1 VNGVAFSPDGKLLA
15 TAGSDGTARLWD
27 PRTGQPVGPPLH
39 ATTTLGGV
47 NGVAF
52 SPDGKLLA
60 TADSD
65 GTARLWDPRTGQ
77 PVGAPL
83 HATGSLSS
91 VNGVAFSPDGKLLAA
106 AGSDGTARLW
116 QVSLF
121 ARPYAALCTD
131 VGSPTQQQWRQYAG
145 GEPRPEV
152 CA

>member
-1 VNGVAFSPDGKLLA
+1 
-15 TAGSDGTARLWD
+15 
-27 PRTGQPVGPPLH
+27 
-39 ATTTLGGV
+39 LGGV

-52 SPDGKLLA
+52 SPGGKLLA
-60 TADSD
+60 SADSD
-65 GTARLWDPRTGQ
+65 GTVRLWDPRTGQ
-77 PVGAPL
+77 PVGAPIQ
-83 HATGSLSS
+83 ASGRLSS
-91 VNGVAFSPDGKLLAA
+91 VNGVAFSPDGKLLAT

-131 VGSPTQQQWRQYAG
+131 VGPPTSQQWRQIAG